1 MAKTCASEG
10 CGNPIFSHLY
20 CLYHQKYR
28 TDPKWL
34 KSLEKSANK
43 GIKSKSD
50 TNIPN
55 NKESVSNA
63 PIQKFKSNYKRK
75 PTGEYKLFLEIY
87 AERKGICQITGKQLQ
102 FDIWSF
108 LHILSK
114 GAYSSLRLC
123 EENILLVDRDIHDL
137 YDHSSKEKLLEK
149 YPAAIM
155 IYELK
160 DKLRYKYY
168 NS

>member
-1 MAKTCASEG
+1 MAKTCIEEG
-10 CGNPIFSHLY
+10 CVNPVWARKRCRKHDPLFFPE
-20 CLYHQKYR
+20 KYQIR
-28 TDPKWL
+28 AKNT
-34 KSLEKSANK
+34 SNSQ
-43 GIKSKSD
+43 SD
-50 TNIPN
+50 TNISN

>member
-63 PIQKFKSNYKRK
+63 PIQKLKSNYKRK

-87 AERKGICQITGKQLQ
+87 AERKGICQLTGKQIP
-102 FDIWSF
+102 FDVNNFSHVLGKQAYPSLRLVKENI
-108 LHILSK
+108 LHILPD
-114 GAYSSLRLC
+114 A
-123 EENILLVDRDIHDL
+123 HHL

-149 YPAAIM
+149 YPTATI